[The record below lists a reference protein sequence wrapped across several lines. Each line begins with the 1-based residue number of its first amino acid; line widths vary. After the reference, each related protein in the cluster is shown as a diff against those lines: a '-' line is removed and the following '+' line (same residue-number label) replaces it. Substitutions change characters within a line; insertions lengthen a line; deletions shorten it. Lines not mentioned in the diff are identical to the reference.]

1 MQGMQLRMQWPAWE
15 MRVIQAQVL
24 HLGDHTSL
32 KYFFIS
38 SHCSDFLYFSD
49 MKKLVA
55 LEPSFHIHQQDK
67 GCQHVFTC
75 MRKLHYQ
82 SVFYFLIH
90 NNNCLL
96 SLQRMICLRHGDIVI
111 QSEQQDVRMKTLS
124 YCSNSFFILT
134 APLAAGWSLLLISSI
149 SPSPAKTVRGPRYP
163 CYISHACI

>member
-49 MKKLVA
+49 MEKLVA
-55 LEPSFHIHQQDK
+55 LDPAFHIHQQDK
-67 GCQHVFTC
+67 GCHHVFTW
-75 MRKLHYQ
+75 MRKLQYY

-149 SPSPAKTVRGPRYP
+149 SPSPAKTERGPRFP